1 MSDFGLASIHTVP
14 GRCSHSPTL
23 PSRLPRQQPDSDA
36 DRAMEYLSLKARQ
49 LPARALDHA
58 QPCPSFW
65 WALADANE
73 LARDLVWL
81 TVRQGQWQNC
91 LTAAV

>member
-58 QPCPSFW
+58 QPCPSFSS
-65 WALADANE
+65 
-73 LARDLVWL
+73 RHL
-81 TVRQGQWQNC
+81 TRHVGTIGGC
-91 LTAAV
+91 IIAASS

>member
-1 MSDFGLASIHTVP
+1 MKYLALQAH
-14 GRCSHSPTL
+14 
-23 PSRLPRQQPDSDA
+23 
-36 DRAMEYLSLKARQ
+36 Q
-49 LPARALDHA
+49 LPARVLALDPHA
-58 QPCPSFW
+58 RPCPSFW

>member
-58 QPCPSFW
+58 QPCPSFSSPDTPRRHNRW
-65 WALADANE
+65 LHHRC
-73 LARDLVWL
+73 LILVDFYDCSL
-81 TVRQGQWQNC
+81 QI
-91 LTAAV
+91 